1 MAPLAQERA
10 TRKCQRQGPG
20 VQLRAFEDTQ
30 IKIRDQT
37 PPDRPTPNL
46 LLRQYRDADLAA
58 VLSAREDASRL
69 VHPFIADQYFAPER
83 ETIPRARLHK
93 AGTRVAGSNNEVA
106 GLVALIGNEVSA
118 IFGEPGQHGTGAGRA
133 PMDEAGEL
141 HEDPDVEEFSTNS
154 VGRRFI
160 S

>member
-83 ETIPRARLHK
+83 ERPLYIAL
-93 AGTRVAGSNNEVA
+93 SNT
-106 GLVALIGNEVSA
+106 LIGVFTLLTAGIGFIAEWFNREVLLL
-118 IFGEPGQHGTGAGRA
+118 F
-133 PMDEAGEL
+133 
-141 HEDPDVEEFSTNS
+141 
-154 VGRRFI
+154 FI
-160 S
+160 GMLLISLYWTYRLKEV